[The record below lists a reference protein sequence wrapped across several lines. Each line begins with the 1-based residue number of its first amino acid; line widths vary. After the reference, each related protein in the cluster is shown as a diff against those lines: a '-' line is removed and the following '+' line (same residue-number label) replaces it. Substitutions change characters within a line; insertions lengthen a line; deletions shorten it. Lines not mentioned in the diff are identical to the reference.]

1 MNRSLPARL
10 LHLLLAAAIV
20 HQLAVSLLMQKPE
33 PGRPE
38 NLGCEL
44 HQGVGLASA
53 GILVIFWL
61 LVLVRRREHGMAT
74 LVPWFSAPRRRAV
87 AAELVRHW
95 GALKKWALPSPA
107 EETRLASAVHGL
119 GLLVATAMAATGIVV
134 GQSNVCL
141 PGRARGACRLASDKR
156 ERTP

>member
-61 LVLVRRREHGMAT
+61 LVLVRRRIKGHVVLKRM
-74 LVPWFSAPRRRAV
+74 FSM
-87 AAELVRHW
+87 
-95 GALKKWALPSPA
+95 KK
-107 EETRLASAVHGL
+107 TV
-119 GLLVATAMAATGIVV
+119 GI
-134 GQSNVCL
+134 
-141 PGRARGACRLASDKR
+141 D
-156 ERTP
+156 